1 MIRSC
6 ESGERWGWRRIDES
20 APNSVRTGEDSA
32 MNDTKPN
39 HDRTAQAGKAQTKAE
54 RKAGAEHL
62 QAENARL
69 KEELRREHEVYLRNL
84 ADFENYR
91 RRVERERASVAQ
103 AGKREMALS
112 LLDVLDDF
120 ERALEHMDEAPA
132 SVSAGLSA
140 IYHRLADL
148 LESQGAI
155 PFESV
160 GQPFDPSLH
169 EAVGSVESDEKESG
183 VVLDELR
190 RGYRW
195 GEELLRPARV
205 RVAQ

>member
-1 MIRSC
+1 
-6 ESGERWGWRRIDES
+6 
-20 APNSVRTGEDSA
+20 
-32 MNDTKPN
+32 MNDTKPK

-54 RKAGAEHL
+54 RKAGAEQI
-62 QAENARL
+62 QAENSRL
-69 KEELRREHEVYLRNL
+69 KEELRREHEIHLRNL

-91 RRVERERASVAQ
+91 RRVDRERASVAQ
-103 AGKREMALS
+103 TGKREMVLS

-132 SVSAGLSA
+132 SVSAGVSA
-140 IYHRLADL
+140 IYQRLAGL
-148 LESQGAI
+148 LESQGVI

-160 GQPFDPSLH
+160 GQPFDPAMH
-169 EAVGSVESDEKESG
+169 EAVGSVESDEQESG

-205 RVAQ
+205 LVAR

>member
-1 MIRSC
+1 M
-6 ESGERWGWRRIDES
+6 
-20 APNSVRTGEDSA
+20 

-39 HDRTAQAGKAQTKAE
+39 RDETAQAGEAQSNAEQVAE
-54 RKAGAEHL
+54 RAEAERQAEGERL

-69 KEELRREHEVYLRNL
+69 KDELRRGHEIYLRSL
-84 ADFENYR
+84 ADFDNYR
-91 RRVERERASVAQ
+91 RRIERERASAVR
-103 AGKREMALS
+103 AGKREMILS

-132 SVSAGLSA
+132 SVFEGLVA
-140 IYHRLADL
+140 IQRRLAGA
-148 LESQGAI
+148 LEAQGVI

-160 GQPFDPSLH
+160 GQPFDPALH
-169 EAVGSVESDEKESG
+169 EAVGSVESDEQEPG
-183 VVLDELR
+183 AVLDEVS

-205 RVAQ
+205 RVAR

>member
-1 MIRSC
+1 
-6 ESGERWGWRRIDES
+6 
-20 APNSVRTGEDSA
+20 
-32 MNDTKPN
+32 MNDTKPKP
-39 HDRTAQAGKAQTKAE
+39 DRAARAGEAQTDAEHAAERAGAE
-54 RKAGAEHL
+54 RKAGAEQL

-69 KEELRREHEVYLRNL
+69 KEELRREHEIYLRNL
-84 ADFENYR
+84 ADFDNYR
-91 RRVERERASVAQ
+91 RRVERERASVAR

-120 ERALEHMDEAPA
+120 ERALEHMDEAPG
-132 SVSAGLSA
+132 SVAAGLSA
-140 IYHRLADL
+140 IYRRLAGL
-148 LESQGAI
+148 LESQGVI

-160 GQPFDPSLH
+160 GQPFDPTLH
-169 EAVGSVESDEKESG
+169 EAVGSVESDEQESG

-205 RVAQ
+205 RVAR

>member
-1 MIRSC
+1 
-6 ESGERWGWRRIDES
+6 
-20 APNSVRTGEDSA
+20 
-32 MNDTKPN
+32 MNDKKPK
-39 HDRTAQAGKAQTKAE
+39 HDRAAQAGKAQTNAE
-54 RKAGAEHL
+54 QAAEGAETERQAGGEQH

-69 KEELRREHEVYLRNL
+69 KEELRREHEIHLRTL

-103 AGKREMALS
+103 AGKREMVLS

-120 ERALEHMDEAPA
+120 ERALEHIYEAPA
-132 SVSAGLSA
+132 SVSVGLTA
-140 IYHRLADL
+140 IYRRLAGL
-148 LESQGAI
+148 LESQGVI

-160 GQPFDPSLH
+160 GQPFDPALH
-169 EAVGSVESDEKESG
+169 EAVGSVESDEQESG

-205 RVAQ
+205 RVTR

>member
-1 MIRSC
+1 
-6 ESGERWGWRRIDES
+6 
-20 APNSVRTGEDSA
+20 

-39 HDRTAQAGKAQTKAE
+39 HDRAAQSGEAQTNAEQAAERAEAE
-54 RKAGAEHL
+54 RKAGAEQLH
-62 QAENARL
+62 AENARL
-69 KEELRREHEVYLRNL
+69 KEELRRGHEIHLRNL
-84 ADFENYR
+84 ADFDNYR

-103 AGKREMALS
+103 AGKREMVLS
-112 LLDVLDDF
+112 LLDVMDDF

-140 IYHRLADL
+140 IYRRLAGL
-148 LESQGAI
+148 LESQGVV

-160 GQPFDPSLH
+160 GQPFDPALH
-169 EAVGSVESDEKESG
+169 EALGSVEGAEQEPG

>member
-1 MIRSC
+1 
-6 ESGERWGWRRIDES
+6 
-20 APNSVRTGEDSA
+20 
-32 MNDTKPN
+32 MNDTKQK
-39 HDRTAQAGKAQTKAE
+39 HDRTAQAGEARPKVGQASERTEPE
-54 RKAGAEHL
+54 RKAGAEQL

-69 KEELRREHEVYLRNL
+69 KEELRREHEIYLRNL

-140 IYHRLADL
+140 IYQRLAGL
-148 LESQGAI
+148 LESYGAV

-160 GQPFDPSLH
+160 GQPFDPALH
-169 EAVGSVESDEKESG
+169 EAVGSVESDEQESG

-205 RVAQ
+205 RVAR

>member
-1 MIRSC
+1 
-6 ESGERWGWRRIDES
+6 
-20 APNSVRTGEDSA
+20 
-32 MNDTKPN
+32 MNDTKPKK
-39 HDRTAQAGKAQTKAE
+39 HKTTQAGEAQTKAE
-54 RKAGAEHL
+54 QAEAGRKAGADQL
-62 QAENARL
+62 NAENARL
-69 KEELRREHEVYLRNL
+69 KEELRREHEIYLRNL
-84 ADFENYR
+84 ADFDNYR

-103 AGKREMALS
+103 AGKRELVLS

-140 IYHRLADL
+140 IYQRLADML
-148 LESQGAI
+148 KAQGVI

-160 GQPFDPSLH
+160 GQSFDPALH
-169 EAVGSVESDEKESG
+169 EAVGSVESDEQESG
-183 VVLDELR
+183 AVIDEVR

-205 RVAQ
+205 RVAR

>member
-1 MIRSC
+1 
-6 ESGERWGWRRIDES
+6 
-20 APNSVRTGEDSA
+20 
-32 MNDTKPN
+32 MNDTKQN
-39 HDRTAQAGKAQTKAE
+39 HDRTAQAGEAKARAGQPAERTEPE
-54 RKAGAEHL
+54 RKAGAEQL

-69 KEELRREHEVYLRNL
+69 KEELRREHEIHLRTL
-84 ADFENYR
+84 ADFDNYR
-91 RRVERERASVAQ
+91 RRVDRERASFAQ

-132 SVSAGLSA
+132 SVTAGLSA
-140 IYHRLADL
+140 IYQRLAGL
-148 LESQGAI
+148 LESQGAV

-160 GQPFDPSLH
+160 GQPFDPALH
-169 EAVGSVESDEKESG
+169 EAVGSVESDEQESG

-205 RVAQ
+205 RVAR

>member
-1 MIRSC
+1 
-6 ESGERWGWRRIDES
+6 
-20 APNSVRTGEDSA
+20 

-39 HDRTAQAGKAQTKAE
+39 HDRAAQTGEAQTNAEQAETE
-54 RKAGAEHL
+54 RKAGGEQL

-69 KEELRREHEVYLRNL
+69 KEELRREHEIYLRNL
-84 ADFENYR
+84 ADFDNYR

-103 AGKREMALS
+103 AGKREMVLS

-120 ERALEHMDEAPA
+120 ERALEHIDEAPD
-132 SVSAGLSA
+132 SVSAGLVA
-140 IYHRLADL
+140 IHRRLAGL
-148 LESQGAI
+148 LEAQGVT

-160 GQPFDPSLH
+160 GQRFDPALH
-169 EAVGSVESDEKESG
+169 EAVGSVESDEQEPG
-183 VVLDELR
+183 AVLDEVS

-205 RVAQ
+205 RVAR

>member
-1 MIRSC
+1 
-6 ESGERWGWRRIDES
+6 
-20 APNSVRTGEDSA
+20 
-32 MNDTKPN
+32 MNDKKPKN
-39 HDRTAQAGKAQTKAE
+39 DRTAQAGKAKTDAE
-54 RKAGAEHL
+54 QGESGRKASGEHL

-69 KEELRREHEVYLRNL
+69 KEELRREHEIYLRNL

-103 AGKREMALS
+103 AGKREMVLS

-120 ERALEHMDEAPA
+120 ERALEHMDGAPA

-140 IYHRLADL
+140 IYQRLAGM
-148 LESQGAI
+148 LEAQGVI

-160 GQPFDPSLH
+160 GQPFDPALH
-169 EAVGSVESDEKESG
+169 EAVGSVESDEQESG
-183 VVLDELR
+183 AVLDEVR
-190 RGYRW
+190 HGYRW

-205 RVAQ
+205 RVAR

>member
-1 MIRSC
+1 MS
-6 ESGERWGWRRIDES
+6 
-20 APNSVRTGEDSA
+20 
-32 MNDTKPN
+32 DTKPK
-39 HDRTAQAGKAQTKAE
+39 HDRTAQADKAQIKAERAEPE
-54 RKAGAEHL
+54 RKAGAEQL

-69 KEELRREHEVYLRNL
+69 KEELSREHEIYLRNL

-91 RRVERERASVAQ
+91 RRVERERASAAQ
-103 AGKREMALS
+103 AGKREMVLS

-132 SVSAGLSA
+132 SLSAGVSA
-140 IYHRLADL
+140 IYQRLSGL
-148 LESQGAI
+148 LESQGVI

-160 GQPFDPSLH
+160 GRPFDPALH
-169 EAVGSVESDEKESG
+169 EAMGSVKTNEQEPG